1 VRMFS
6 NRQGHARAFADDQF
20 EICAVLGSL
29 KCCSCNDTGC
39 ETNAFKFF
47 ERIEQRLLAFGWML
61 VGPMALKLRPDLI
74 EGVERSLC
82 FRFNIWPWQLM
93 AKMDTKVVC
102 RSLETGK
109 RYRFLAKK
117 EIEAMQADTSDACN
131 THSYKQIR
139 LIR

>member
-1 VRMFS
+1 MLEHMPPES
-6 NRQGHARAFADDQF
+6 NKS
-20 EICAVLGSL
+20 V
-29 KCCSCNDTGC
+29 
-39 ETNAFKFF
+39 
-47 ERIEQRLLAFGWML
+47 
-61 VGPMALKLRPDLI
+61 
-74 EGVERSLC
+74 
-82 FRFNIWPWQLM
+82 RFNIWPWQLM

-117 EIEAMQADTSDACN
+117 EIEAMQAYTSDACN